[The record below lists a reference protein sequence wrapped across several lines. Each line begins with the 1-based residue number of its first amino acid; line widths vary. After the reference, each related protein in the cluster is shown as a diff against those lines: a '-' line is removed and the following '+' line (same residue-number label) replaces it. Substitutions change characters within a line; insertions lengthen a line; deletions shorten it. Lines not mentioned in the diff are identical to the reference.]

1 MYLSN
6 KTNMASRSHRNALGD
21 LDPPPEVLEEVAELV
36 KRIEACLRETPFD
49 DLVDRLTNRD
59 DDLGFPAGGGV
70 PINVIPGAH
79 KLACTALTLALAK
92 GISAGSRLG
101 FPNVMRTVS
110 ASPKPWCFS
119 PTLGARGTPKSTC
132 EIFTPTPAR
141 AGTLSLIWS
150 RAIESIALSGRCNH
164 AFDDEADNPMTLV
177 RWRRRA
183 SKATRSSRGLA

>member
-6 KTNMASRSHRNALGD
+6 KTNMASRSYRNALGD
-21 LDPPPEVLEEVAELV
+21 LDPPPELLEEVAELV

-59 DDLGFPAGGGV
+59 DDLEFPAGGGV

-101 FPNVMRTVS
+101 FPNVMRTVRAYLIDCERIAKS
-110 ASPKPWCFS
+110 RGASHRHVEP
-119 PTLGARGTPKSTC
+119 
-132 EIFTPTPAR
+132 
-141 AGTLSLIWS
+141 
-150 RAIESIALSGRCNH
+150 
-164 AFDDEADNPMTLV
+164 EAH
-177 RWRRRA
+177 RRA
-183 SKATRSSRGLA
+183 LARYLRSRPAGQVRGSTHRYW